1 MMPAIGRWVL
11 EQAASFAQEL
21 RQQGMT
27 DIRVH
32 VNVSVKQ
39 MEDDDFSAMVENI
52 MKNQADMQHQLI
64 MEVTESVFMESMN
77 RAIASLNDLKETG
90 FSIAMDDFGEGFSS
104 LAQLLRLPFDSLKIS
119 RTLIKNLGKE
129 QRHLQYIAAIVEM
142 MHALNL
148 EVVAEGVETEEEWKS
163 VGICGFDLVQ
173 GYYIARP
180 LRREDALAWALRN
193 AGHI

>member
-1 MMPAIGRWVL
+1 MQH
-11 EQAASFAQEL
+11 QA
-21 RQQGMT
+21 G
-27 DIRVH
+27 
-32 VNVSVKQ
+32 
-39 MEDDDFSAMVENI
+39 
-52 MKNQADMQHQLI
+52 MQHQLI

-119 RTLIKNLGKE
+119 RTLIKNLGAE

-142 MHALNL
+142 MHALKL

-180 LRREDALAWALRN
+180 LRREDAFAWALRN